1 METPKYFFQYRDDA
15 QKLFLREYV
24 YALGTF
30 HYNWH
35 DEIELLVILRGRA
48 DICTGGCV
56 YQLEEDDMI
65 LINSNEGHATLA
77 RSADCLAFLIRF
89 SPTVFE
95 AYDANYRALRFQLL
109 TDSSSRAQL
118 PYRLLRMYMTKMLLA
133 METDEQKN
141 LLQMQSGLYPL
152 LELLQSQFRQTASG
166 KSGISN
172 SRSRL
177 LVQQM
182 IQYIEKHYQE
192 KVTLNSLAEQMGY
205 NPSYLSQLFRDNV
218 GVNFYD
224 YVTRKRLRESIFAL
238 QQTDKKIL
246 DIATDSGFQD
256 IKAFNTKFKE
266 VFGRT
271 PSEYRRSLTEITVPR
286 WSESSHAYVERENSF
301 VEQKPKSYLHLESVD
316 MSTSENAFPP
326 LRSLELD
333 RQLLDEIALQLE
345 KITKQI
351 QNRKI

>member
-166 KSGISN
+166 KSGISS

-192 KVTLNSLAEQMGY
+192 KVMLNSLAEQMGY

-224 YVTRKRLRESIFAL
+224 YVTQEASEGVNICPCADRQKNTGHCCRRWFFRTS
-238 QQTDKKIL
+238 
-246 DIATDSGFQD
+246 
-256 IKAFNTKFKE
+256 KAFNTKFKE
-266 VFGRT
+266 YSAHSFPNTAASFTRD
-271 PSEYRRSLTEITVPR
+271 YRSR
-286 WSESSHAYVERENSF
+286 WSGSSHALCGTECTDC
-301 VEQKPKSYLHLESVD
+301 P
-316 MSTSENAFPP
+316 
-326 LRSLELD
+326 
-333 RQLLDEIALQLE
+333 
-345 KITKQI
+345 
-351 QNRKI
+351 